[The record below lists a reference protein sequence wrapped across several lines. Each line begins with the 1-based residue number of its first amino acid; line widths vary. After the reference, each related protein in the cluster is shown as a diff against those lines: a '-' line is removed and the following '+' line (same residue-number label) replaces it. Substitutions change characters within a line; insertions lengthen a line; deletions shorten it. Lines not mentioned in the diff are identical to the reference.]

1 MKIDNVAQLDFDDV
15 LLKPQRTTLRSR
27 QDVLVERDFYF
38 YHSPKKWN
46 GVPVMCANM
55 SFAGLNLAQK
65 LAKHHIITC
74 LHKYHS
80 VEIIKAFLDRF
91 DPMTTFYEEKL
102 NYIWPSFGYSDEDL
116 RKIEELK
123 TYNLNLCIDV
133 PNGHIDSFVD
143 YCAKIRNICP
153 NAIIMAGNVT
163 DPASTQEL
171 IIHGG
176 VDIVKTQIGPGSA
189 CTTRLMTGVGYGT
202 LSCVIDNS
210 HVAHGLKSGDRKLGL
225 ICSDGGC
232 RYPGD
237 VCKAFGGGA
246 DFVMLGGYWAGTS
259 ECEGILNDAMFEL
272 PSHKDISEFAVY
284 LAYAKDKLD
293 RSTIIKLIA
302 A

>member
-38 YHSPKKWN
+38 YHSSKKWH

-65 LAKHHIITC
+65 LAKYHIITC

-80 VEIIKAFLDRF
+80 VELIKAFFDKF
-91 DPMTTFYEEKL
+91 DPMTEFYDNLL

-176 VDIVKTQIGPGSA
+176 VDIVKTQIGPGCFISGTKIKTKNGYKPIDKIKVGEFVLTHTGEYKKVIGTKVREETESIIDINGIK
-189 CTTRLMTGVGYGT
+189 CTKEHRFY
-202 LSCVIDNS
+202 VI
-210 HVAHGLKSGDRKLGL
+210 HKR
-225 ICSDGGC
+225 
-232 RYPGD
+232 D
-237 VCKAFGGGA
+237 VDK
-246 DFVMLGGYWAGTS
+246 
-259 ECEGILNDAMFEL
+259 INDHNI
-272 PSHKDISEFAVY
+272 HK
-284 LAYAKDKLD
+284 YAKWIMAQELSDEYF
-293 RSTIIKLIA
+293 LIQIQE
-302 A
+302 